1 MGYNEDIHYGGV
13 SIENFNT
20 CSVEEMKSSLSK
32 KGDKKFWRCTVCND
46 LYFGKIPPKEC
57 PTCLE
62 IDAYIEINEKEFNN
76 LVGLK

>member
-1 MGYNEDIHYGGV
+1 MAKKLFIGDNEDIHYGGV

-46 LYFGKIPPKEC
+46 LYFANQLFDHMDTHSILK
-57 PTCLE
+57 
-62 IDAYIEINEKEFNN
+62 N
-76 LVGLK
+76 LNSTLKN